1 MALQGMLWKQTPTSM
16 IWRLCLTFC
25 FFVERLPRYSQ
36 ERLESERF
44 LIFMTFGIDFLCQIV
59 ELHGICVETFGAN
72 PISLSIS
79 SARNTWVSAHTLISK
94 RHTTG
99 NLRSTELAHAVV
111 FVLYIVTDLLPLNAK
126 LHNTSI
132 QLIQRRRLYVGVV
145 FSEKISNKAAG
156 RSCRFP
162 SPPWRTLR
170 SLSFILCITVS
181 VHQFQQSLMPNA
193 ASSRIS
199 LNLGNQPGVLCNE

>member
-1 MALQGMLWKQTPTSM
+1 MAYAWKPLVQIRSLYRF
-16 IWRLCLTFC
+16 RLLAT
-25 FFVERLPRYSQ
+25 
-36 ERLESERF
+36 LEF
-44 LIFMTFGIDFLCQIV
+44 LRIL
-59 ELHGICVETFGAN
+59 
-72 PISLSIS
+72 SL
-79 SARNTWVSAHTLISK
+79 VK
-94 RHTTG
+94 DTTG

-162 SPPWRTLR
+162 SPP
-170 SLSFILCITVS
+170 
-181 VHQFQQSLMPNA
+181 
-193 ASSRIS
+193 
-199 LNLGNQPGVLCNE
+199 